1 MDIQKW
7 VIDNLP
13 RNGTVIEAGTYE
25 GSDTLFFSHYFN
37 DGKVYGF
44 EPVKSLYNQTMQ
56 KVGNRPNVQVFNM
69 ALSDTTGT
77 SKIFVSDINGEVSAS
92 SSLMKPKDHLWY
104 HPTITFKTEEDVNT
118 INFDEWL
125 STRPE
130 IGIIDLL
137 WLDLQGSEPQVLRAS
152 PNIMNKTRY
161 LLTEVSN
168 IETYEGVEKYED
180 FKTYLSGIGFEV
192 MSEEMWPDM
201 GNVLLKNNNFKH

>member
-7 VIDNLP
+7 VIENLP

-25 GSDTLFFSHYFN
+25 GSDTLFFSDYFN
-37 DGKVYGF
+37 YGKVYGF

-56 KVGNRPNVQVFNM
+56 KVGNRPNVRVFNM

-152 PNIMNKTRY
+152 PNIMKKTRY
-161 LLTEVSN
+161 LFTEVSN

-201 GNVLLKNNNFKH
+201 GNVLLKNNNFKN

>member
-1 MDIQKW
+1 
-7 VIDNLP
+7 
-13 RNGTVIEAGTYE
+13 
-25 GSDTLFFSHYFN
+25 
-37 DGKVYGF
+37 
-44 EPVKSLYNQTMQ
+44 MQ
-56 KVGNRPNVQVFNM
+56 KVGNRPNVNVFNM
-69 ALSDTTGT
+69 ALSDTTGS

-125 STRPE
+125 SMRPE

-152 PNIMNKTRY
+152 PNIMKQTRY
-161 LLTEVSN
+161 LFTEVSN